1 MLHVAPCLGD
11 DTACDQFRGLREIP
25 LKSFRHH
32 PIAAIQRQ
40 PLAHV
45 DDSLGTVA
53 AQAQGFQNFT
63 HKGAVFGNDPP
74 FQPMDDALAILT
86 NTPSTGTEAWP

>member
-1 MLHVAPCLGD
+1 MLHVAPCLGE

-32 PIAAIQRQ
+32 PIAVVQRQ

-45 DDSLGTVA
+45 DDSLRVVMA
-53 AQAQGFQNFT
+53 EAKGFQNLV
-63 HKGAVFGNDPP
+63 HKGAVFRDNPP
-74 FQPMDDALAILT
+74 LQPMDDALAILT